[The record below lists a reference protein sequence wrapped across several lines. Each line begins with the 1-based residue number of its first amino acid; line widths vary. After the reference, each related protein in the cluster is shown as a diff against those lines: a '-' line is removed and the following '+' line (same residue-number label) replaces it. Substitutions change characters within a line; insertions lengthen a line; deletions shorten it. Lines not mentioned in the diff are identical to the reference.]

1 MQHMCNRSFSSI
13 RTFSVSRTRVTLA
26 VNAPDQWWGGDMK
39 TLTTKHKTEERKKNK
54 TKQIG
59 FSIMSTEFL

>member
-39 TLTTKHKTEERKKNK
+39 TLTTKHKTEERKKN
-54 TKQIG
+54 TK
-59 FSIMSTEFL
+59 